1 LSLLATVGASGAL
14 SHDDVLASGRDRYCE
29 RRALSWRAFHAESR
43 ADQIRQFLD
52 KIKPQADPFVFPSI
66 RAIEL
71 TKQFKDLGQGLL
83 KNADTS
89 IRDGKLYGFPFD
101 EEAGREGHRAAI
113 GKFNGIVNQILQDRC
128 QLRTVRVDCR

>member
-1 LSLLATVGASGAL
+1 MSLLATVGASGAL

-101 EEAGREGHRAAI
+101 EETGRERHRAAI
-113 GKFNGIVNQILQDRC
+113 GKFNSIVDQILQDRC
-128 QLRTVRVDCR
+128 QLDTIRVDCR